1 MATIVLDNVSVD
13 FPIYGSHRSFRKV
26 LFEKATGGFIL
37 HEKEHPDR
45 VTVNALS
52 DISFELSHGDRL
64 GLVGHNG
71 AGKSTLL
78 KVIAGVY
85 EPTRGR
91 VLAEGRIT
99 PLFDAM
105 PGLDPEDTGYE
116 NIVTA
121 GMLFGMT
128 REEIFAKISEIEE
141 FSELGEFLSL
151 PVRTYSAG
159 MQTRLGFAVASAIEP
174 GILLIDEGIGAGDA
188 RFTARASKRL
198 KEFIGRSQIMVLASH
213 SDTLIRATCNKAALM
228 QAGRILAVGGV
239 EEVLA
244 QYHGIVHGDGQ
255 ALAGGLAV
263 PSVGVEV
270 R

>member
-1 MATIVLDNVSVD
+1 MAAIVLDNVSVD
-13 FPIYGSHRSFRKV
+13 FPVYGSHRSFRKALV
-26 LFEKATGGFIL
+26 EKATGGFIR
-37 HEKEHPDR
+37 HETAHPDR
-45 VTVNALS
+45 VTVNALV

-78 KVIAGVY
+78 KVVAGVY
-85 EPTRGR
+85 EPTRGH
-91 VLAEGRIT
+91 VYAEGRIT

-121 GMLFGMT
+121 GMLLGMS
-128 REEIFAKISEIEE
+128 REEIIAKIPEIEE

-151 PVRTYSAG
+151 PVRTYSTG

-174 GILLIDEGIGAGDA
+174 GILLMDEGIGAGDA
-188 RFTARASKRL
+188 RFAERASRRL

-213 SDTLIRATCNKAALM
+213 SDSLIRSTCNKAALM
-228 QAGRILAVGGV
+228 QAGRILAAGGV

-244 QYHGIVHGDGQ
+244 QYHEIVHGDSP
-255 ALAGGLAV
+255 APAGLAP
-263 PSVGVEV
+263 PSEPEGQPK
-270 R
+270 